1 MNNRSFI
8 RVAACVVAAA
18 TIVGCGLLPKE
29 EDEIAVSLPEPPR
42 RSQVVTYPA
51 ERKDIYE
58 AIEGTAQ
65 VVPVRETTH
74 YFLVPGR
81 LSVLEV
87 EPQDEVRRGQLLA
100 QLELGQLEYQLD
112 VARLDAEIRR
122 TQKRKMEVTGA
133 SVFDVKVQEL
143 SIAKQELVM
152 RNIQDKID
160 ASTIVAPYDGIVYRV
175 QAELSDYVQEYDPI
189 IELVDPSD
197 LELQMRVSET
207 DYDAITSG
215 MAAELEVEQDVWA
228 PAVVT
233 QTTHK
238 NPRSSL
244 TLGREEFIVHF
255 ALENALDREFSMNER
270 ISARIIQEER
280 IDTLTIPASCLRTFK
295 ERTYVRVLEGDARH
309 EKDVKV
315 GIRTDTEVEILEGLE
330 EGDLVISR

>member
-1 MNNRSFI
+1 MKNTLFLK
-8 RVAACVVAAA
+8 VAICLIAA
-18 TIVGCGLLPKE
+18 TAIIGCGLLPKE

-51 ERKDIYE
+51 ELKDLYE

-81 LSVLEV
+81 LSVLNV

-152 RNIQDKID
+152 RNIQQKID

-175 QAELSDYVQEYDPI
+175 QAELSDFVKEYDPV

-215 MAAELEVEQDVWA
+215 MGAELEVEQDVWA

-255 ALENALDREFSMNER
+255 ELEEQLDRELSMNER
-270 ISARIIQEER
+270 ISARIILEQR
-280 IDTLTIPASCLRTFK
+280 IDTLTIPASCLRSFK